1 MTGDFQKIVKDKSI
15 YSHNKKKENNLD
27 YYIAKNISN
36 DNWWQNERDKDSS
49 LNDPAD
55 SKKKIFLEKDLKATK
70 VIPYKM
76 EKVEETPDN
85 LGYFDS
91 RFGTISIGYNKYK
104 KNSDIAFS
112 LIPEKMKREE
122 RIPSLKPNN
131 VNTYFGGE
139 MKKKRRTF
147 KASKLSFIYDRSNE
161 EIKKIMD
168 DKDGIFNK
176 EENLLYTDKTED
188 KHIEELKKLNN
199 WSLPENRYNT
209 SKQVSE
215 IREIKREKEKD
226 NSEFLKEIREFI
238 HQIKYGKLKKI
249 IESDEAISRS
259 KRMSD
264 SSVTSTSI
272 ELMMLRRMIKK
283 LIEELSEKIDLKEFN
298 NIDIDRA
305 NEVQLKATLKK
316 LKDKIG

>member
-1 MTGDFQKIVKDKSI
+1 MPNDFQKITKSESV

-36 DNWWQNERDKDSS
+36 DNWWENERDKNSY
-49 LNDPAD
+49 LTNPAD
-55 SKKKIFLEKDLKATK
+55 SKRKIFLEKDLKATK
-70 VIPYKM
+70 VIPRKM

-91 RFGTISIGYNKYK
+91 RFGTISIGYDKYK

-112 LIPEKMKREE
+112 LIPEKMKKEE
-122 RIPSLKPNN
+122 RIPSPKPNS

-168 DKDGIFNK
+168 DNDGIFDK
-176 EENLLYTDKTED
+176 EEKLLYEDETED
-188 KHIEELKKLNN
+188 KCIEELKNSNN
-199 WSLPENRYNT
+199 WSSSKDRYNT

-215 IREIKREKEKD
+215 VREIKKEKDKD
-226 NSEFLKEIREFI
+226 NSEFLKEIRKFI
-238 HQIKYGKLKKI
+238 YQIKYGKLKKI

-264 SSVTSTSI
+264 SSTTSDSM
-272 ELMMLRRMIKK
+272 ELILLRRMIKK
-283 LIEELSEKIDLKEFN
+283 LIEELSEKMDLKEFN
-298 NIDIDRA
+298 NIDRA
-305 NEVQLKATLKK
+305 NEVQLKAMLKK